1 MDIFGGHLAVLP
13 SLPTAA
19 TSDEHLQTTGT
30 QLSSLQAGQQMK
42 QLDQLA
48 LDQSPLQK
56 TVCYEADKS
65 GGDSKNVYSGS
76 NMLETRGHSPS
87 EETSHQTS
95 DKSDVQGWSDMSQ
108 AKVQS
113 PLKKTSHSENGETGA
128 HSDLLQTQAHI
139 PLEET
144 SHLERDK
151 SHIHSGSDL
160 SETQVQTS
168 DVVVHI
174 PLEETSHL
182 ERDKSHIHSGSDLS
196 ETQAQTSDVVV
207 TVNSGSRTIY
217 IHDVPA
223 DLADVMEAWLES
235 PKHGGSAV
243 DTYCFDANSRV
254 VVVTFA
260 DIQGV
265 KNSHTH

>member
-160 SETQVQTS
+160 SETQ
-168 DVVVHI
+168 
-174 PLEETSHL
+174 
-182 ERDKSHIHSGSDLS
+182 
-196 ETQAQTSDVVV
+196 AQTSDVVV